1 MGGQVL
7 FDYKCQKNLCK
18 MPNSVLQSDR
28 PFDHENYYNRQNDPL
43 VIVGNDE
50 KKGKIVT
57 TRRKKA
63 QETGMDFNRSNRVT
77 LCARMYLSE
86 TI

>member
-7 FDYKCQKNLCK
+7 FDYKYQKNLCK

-28 PFDHENYYNRQNDPL
+28 QFDHKNYYNRQNDPL

-50 KKGKIVT
+50 KKGKSVT
-57 TRRKKA
+57 TRRKKRRKR
-63 QETGMDFNRSNRVT
+63 EWISTGATV
-77 LCARMYLSE
+77 
-86 TI
+86 

>member
-18 MPNSVLQSDR
+18 MPNSVLQYDR
-28 PFDHENYYNRQNDPL
+28 RFAHENYYNRQNDPL

-57 TRRKKA
+57 MRRKKA
-63 QETGMDFNRSNRVT
+63 QETGMDFNRSNKQT
-77 LCARMYLSE
+77 IAQECTFSE
-86 TI
+86 TV

>member
-7 FDYKCQKNLCK
+7 FDYKFQKNLCK

-28 PFDHENYYNRQNDPL
+28 LFDHENYYNRQNDPL

-57 TRRKKA
+57 MRRKKA
-63 QETGMDFNRSNRVT
+63 QETGMDFNRSNRVSR
-77 LCARMYLSE
+77 CARMYLSE
-86 TI
+86 TV

>member
-1 MGGQVL
+1 
-7 FDYKCQKNLCK
+7 

-50 KKGKIVT
+50 KKGKSVT
-57 TRRKKA
+57 MRRKNA
-63 QETGMDFNRSNRVT
+63 QKTGMDFNRSNRVT
-77 LCARMYLSE
+77 GCARIYLSE
-86 TI
+86 TV